1 MAARLRHS
9 PGWDKQP
16 GERASGRGKGNDMN
30 RHSYPP
36 TDAAILKARV
46 AAAIANNPGI
56 TARQLADLTGMPI
69 GGAIAALE
77 KRVTA

>member
-1 MAARLRHS
+1 
-9 PGWDKQP
+9 
-16 GERASGRGKGNDMN
+16 MN

-46 AAAIANNPGI
+46 AAAIANNPAI